1 MPCAYMPKHV
11 LTFMLSFDRNPLVK
25 CHQCQMK
32 TVMAVDANPMI
43 VTDELFV
50 KEAKWVLRILAT
62 PAS

>member
-1 MPCAYMPKHV
+1 
-11 LTFMLSFDRNPLVK
+11 
-25 CHQCQMK
+25 MK